1 MLSLAGHPSLPSLR
15 NSMRH
20 PEHFEGMLDGSFV
33 IMFVVYVAMAV
44 FGFLSFGDASAVLV
58 TENLRR
64 SAHSAAS
71 RLLNKVV
78 IFFVALSS
86 ASTVPPLIAVTAE
99 MYDDIIDNLRIL
111 RLLERED
118 GRPERADAD
127 ADAKRGAK
135 GAAGRERAEEEIH
148 AAGAP
153 GHLAICL
160 KRSFVLL
167 LAFAVS
173 ALCADYLG
181 TFESVFGGICAIN
194 GSMILPAL
202 FYLMLVGA
210 RLPRGQRARLIGVV
224 GLGLVMLVSIFV
236 MNVYDVA
243 EH

>member
-20 PEHFEGMLDGSFV
+20 PEHFEGMLDGSFL

-99 MYDDIIDNLRIL
+99 MYDDIIDNL
-111 RLLERED
+111 ERDPEHYARANLTCRVGETDGLWRRVCSAGDED
-118 GRPERADAD
+118 EP
-127 ADAKRGAK
+127 
-135 GAAGRERAEEEIH
+135 
-148 AAGAP
+148 
-153 GHLAICL
+153 
-160 KRSFVLL
+160 
-167 LAFAVS
+167 
-173 ALCADYLG
+173 
-181 TFESVFGGICAIN
+181 
-194 GSMILPAL
+194 
-202 FYLMLVGA
+202 
-210 RLPRGQRARLIGVV
+210 
-224 GLGLVMLVSIFV
+224 VM
-236 MNVYDVA
+236 
-243 EH
+243 

>member
-20 PEHFEGMLDGSFV
+20 PEHFEGMLDGSFL

-111 RLLERED
+111 RLLERGG
-118 GRPERADAD
+118 GRPPP
-127 ADAKRGAK
+127 GST
-135 GAAGRERAEEEIH
+135 GWYHGRSL
-148 AAGAP
+148 P
-153 GHLAICL
+153 
-160 KRSFVLL
+160 
-167 LAFAVS
+167 
-173 ALCADYLG
+173 
-181 TFESVFGGICAIN
+181 
-194 GSMILPAL
+194 LPA
-202 FYLMLVGA
+202 
-210 RLPRGQRARLIGVV
+210 
-224 GLGLVMLVSIFV
+224 
-236 MNVYDVA
+236 
-243 EH
+243 